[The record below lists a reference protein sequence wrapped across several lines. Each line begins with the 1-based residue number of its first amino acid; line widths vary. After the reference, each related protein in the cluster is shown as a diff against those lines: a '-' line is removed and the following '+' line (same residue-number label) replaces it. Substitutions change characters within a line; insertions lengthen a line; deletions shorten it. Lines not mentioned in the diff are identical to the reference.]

1 MEWISIF
8 FDLADSE
15 TICHSIR
22 KERNRT
28 MKKEDCIFCKIAN
41 GEIPSATI
49 FEDRDFRVMLD
60 IGPATRGHVLI
71 LTKEHYDNIYEID
84 AETAGKLF
92 SLASVI
98 ARAMKKVLNCDGMNI
113 LQNNGTVAGQTVFHF
128 HLHLIPRYEGDQVQ
142 VAWPQGSITE
152 EEKEELVKSMK
163 REI

>member
-1 MEWISIF
+1 MPFIN
-8 FDLADSE
+8 DRA
-15 TICHSIR
+15 
-22 KERNRT
+22 KERDKT

-71 LTKEHYDNIYEID
+71 LTKEHYDNIFEID

-98 ARAMKKVLNCDGMNI
+98 ARAMKKVLNCDGMNV
-113 LQNNGTVAGQTVFHF
+113 LQNNGTIAGQTVFHF

-142 VAWPQGSITE
+142 VTWPQGSITE
-152 EEKEELVKSMK
+152 EEKEELVRSIKK
-163 REI
+163 EI

>member
-1 MEWISIF
+1 
-8 FDLADSE
+8 
-15 TICHSIR
+15 
-22 KERNRT
+22 

-142 VAWPQGSITE
+142 VTWPQGSITE

-163 REI
+163 KET

>member
-1 MEWISIF
+1 MPFIN
-8 FDLADSE
+8 D
-15 TICHSIR
+15 R
-22 KERNRT
+22 VKERDKT

-71 LTKEHYDNIYEID
+71 LTKEHYDNIFEID

-98 ARAMKKVLNCDGMNI
+98 ARAMKKVLNCDGMNV
-113 LQNNGTVAGQTVFHF
+113 LQNNGTIAGQTVFHF

-142 VAWPQGSITE
+142 VTWPQGSITE
-152 EEKEELVKSMK
+152 EEKEELVRSIKK
-163 REI
+163 EI

>member
-1 MEWISIF
+1 
-8 FDLADSE
+8 
-15 TICHSIR
+15 
-22 KERNRT
+22 

-128 HLHLIPRYEGDQVQ
+128 HLHLIPRYEGDSVGEL
-142 VAWPQGSITE
+142 WTPGSLTE
-152 EEKEELVKSMK
+152 EDREEIINKLRS
-163 REI
+163 

>member
-1 MEWISIF
+1 
-8 FDLADSE
+8 
-15 TICHSIR
+15 
-22 KERNRT
+22 

-71 LTKEHYDNIYEID
+71 LTKEHYDNIFEID

-98 ARAMKKVLNCDGMNI
+98 ARAMKKVLNCDGMNV
-113 LQNNGTVAGQTVFHF
+113 LQNNGTIAGQTVFHF

-142 VAWPQGSITE
+142 VTWPQGSITE
-152 EEKEELVKSMK
+152 EEKEELVRSIKK
-163 REI
+163 EI

>member
-1 MEWISIF
+1 
-8 FDLADSE
+8 
-15 TICHSIR
+15 
-22 KERNRT
+22 

-142 VAWPQGSITE
+142 VTWPQGSITE

-163 REI
+163 KEL

>member
-1 MEWISIF
+1 
-8 FDLADSE
+8 
-15 TICHSIR
+15 
-22 KERNRT
+22 

-113 LQNNGTVAGQTVFHF
+113 LQNN
-128 HLHLIPRYEGDQVQ
+128 IR
-142 VAWPQGSITE
+142 
-152 EEKEELVKSMK
+152 
-163 REI
+163 

>member
-1 MEWISIF
+1 
-8 FDLADSE
+8 
-15 TICHSIR
+15 
-22 KERNRT
+22 

-98 ARAMKKVLNCDGMNI
+98 ARAMKKVLNVLN
-113 LQNNGTVAGQTVFHF
+113 
-128 HLHLIPRYEGDQVQ
+128 
-142 VAWPQGSITE
+142 S
-152 EEKEELVKSMK
+152 
-163 REI
+163 

>member
-1 MEWISIF
+1 
-8 FDLADSE
+8 
-15 TICHSIR
+15 
-22 KERNRT
+22 

-142 VAWPQGSITE
+142 VTWPQGSITE
-152 EEKEELVKSMK
+152 EEKEELVKNMK
-163 REI
+163 KEI

>member
-1 MEWISIF
+1 
-8 FDLADSE
+8 
-15 TICHSIR
+15 
-22 KERNRT
+22 

-142 VAWPQGSITE
+142 VTWPQGSITE
-152 EEKEELVKSMK
+152 EEKEELVNSMK
-163 REI
+163 KEI